1 MLRPRAAAAPAVQQ
15 SIDISYPPGPQQ
27 QTRRTL
33 LQRANGTDRRT
44 DIVPL
49 RRPCSAY
56 YATNILCKQTD
67 LDSFALDNLSVSTL
81 RVELEPVGIEFEMFL
96 LPGLKEWSTELQHF
110 ALDDT
115 VRRTDCRP
123 YNQSINQSVYFFQ
136 KNTTAQTIWRNLP
149 IFFKR

>member
-1 MLRPRAAAAPAVQQ
+1 MGQTDGRTSYRYADPALHTM
-15 SIDISYPPGPQQ
+15 P
-27 QTRRTL
+27 
-33 LQRANGTDRRT
+33 
-44 DIVPL
+44 
-49 RRPCSAY
+49 
-56 YATNILCKQTD
+56 LCKQTD